1 MRRSLVIVGA
11 VCALVLGAA
20 CSKAADDPKE
30 GLEVGNKFLHYDTF
44 SATTIDGD
52 EIKLSDYKGKLL
64 FIDFWASWCP
74 PCKGEL
80 PYIKI
85 TYDIYGG
92 DEFAILGI
100 SLDGSLDDLRKMAED
115 YGLTYP
121 QICDKKR
128 WQSAYAA
135 MFSIRSIPT
144 NFLIDG
150 NGVIIA
156 KNLRGL
162 GVQGRVAKVLGRDD
176 PAVHYADAVEYLG
189 QTEDADPDKALEML
203 AKAIEADP
211 ERPEYQFL
219 AGMIHMG
226 AERNDKAIEHFRAC
240 IEHRDALPEFGTAM
254 MVYARLSYLYK
265 MSGEIDK
272 AVEVLDEAIA
282 AINALPAGEK
292 QTYGQAIPQI
302 ENLKTEWAAEKQDE
316 QEDE

>member
-1 MRRSLVIVGA
+1 MRRSLVIFVGA

-20 CSKAADDPKE
+20 CSKAADEPKE

-52 EIKLSDYKGKLL
+52 QLKLTDYKGKLL
-64 FIDFWASWCP
+64 FIDFWASWCA

-80 PYIKI
+80 PYIQI
-85 TYDIYGG
+85 VHDTYGG
-92 DEFAILGI
+92 DDLGVLGI
-100 SLDGSLDDLRKMAED
+100 SLDGSFDDLRRMADD

-144 NFLIDG
+144 NFLLDG

-162 GVQGRVAKVLGRDD
+162 GVQGHVAKALGRDD
-176 PAVHYADAVEYLG
+176 PAVHYVDAVEYLE
-189 QTEDADPDKALEML
+189 QTDDPDPDKALEIL

-211 ERPEYQFL
+211 ERAEYHFL
-219 AGMIHMG
+219 AGMIHLG
-226 AERNDKAIEHFRAC
+226 AGHDDKAIEHFRTC
-240 IEHRDALPEFGTAM
+240 LDHKDALPEFGTAM
-254 MVYARLSYLYK
+254 MVYARLSHLYK
-265 MSGEIDK
+265 KSGEIDK
-272 AVEVLDEAIA
+272 AMEVLDGAIA
-282 AINALPAGEK
+282 AINALPAHEK
-292 QTYGQAIPQI
+292 QTYERAIPQI
-302 ENLKTEWAAEKQDE
+302 ERLKAEWAAEE
-316 QEDE
+316 QHE